1 MTPTTAPAALRSS
14 LSMGFGVDPVLVG
27 IITLILIVVF
37 ALFLFLRKTLLSF
50 SEGVRDGKRGDR

>member
-1 MTPTTAPAALRSS
+1 MTPTTVPVVLRSS
-14 LSMGFGVDPVLVG
+14 LSVGFGVDPVLVG